1 MRRLQAVL
9 ALFIAFFVAACGAT
23 DKAVPAAQ
31 GGDGPQKVVVLD
43 YNVLDSMDALGLGDK
58 VVAVPTKTLP
68 EHLKKYAD
76 KKNAGTMAE
85 PDIEA
90 IAALEPDLILIGG
103 RTVPKKDEL
112 AKVGKTVDLTVDAT
126 DFVASY
132 QAKSR
137 ELGELFGKTTEVD
150 AKLKAV
156 DEQIAATKAKASDK
170 GTALIVL
177 VSGGKLSAFGPK
189 SRFGII
195 HDQLGVAPAATDLKV
210 DKHGQPISFEFIAK
224 TNPDMLFV
232 IDRDAAIGE
241 QGKAAAEVL
250 DNDLVAGT
258 KAWQNKKV
266 TYLDGGRWYLLGN
279 GLANLPEMVKQVDGG
294 LA

>member
-1 MRRLQAVL
+1 MRRLTAVL
-9 ALFIAFFVAACGAT
+9 ALFLTLVLTACGSSET
-23 DKAVPAAQ
+23 AVPAAE
-31 GGDGPQKVVVLD
+31 GGSGPSKVVVLD
-43 YNVLDSMDALGLGDK
+43 YSVLDSMDALGLGDR
-58 VVAVPTKTLP
+58 VVAVPTATLP

-85 PDIEA
+85 PDIEGLA
-90 IAALEPDLILIGG
+90 ELQPDLILIGG

-112 AKVGKTVDLTVDAT
+112 AKIAKTVDLSVDAN
-126 DFVASY
+126 DFTASF

-137 ELGELFGKTTEVD
+137 QLGELFGKTAEVD
-150 AKLKAV
+150 TKLKAI
-156 DEQIAATKAKASDK
+156 DDQIAATKAKAAGK
-170 GTALIVL
+170 GSALVVL

-195 HDQLGVAPAATDLKV
+195 HEQLGVTPAVTDLKV

-224 TNPDMLFV
+224 ANPDMLFV

-241 QGKAAAEVL
+241 QGKSAAEVL

-258 KAWQNKKV
+258 KAWKNKKV

-279 GLANLPEMVKQVDGG
+279 GLANLPEMVKAVDAGM
-294 LA
+294 A